1 MRELFEAIRDRLVSD
16 PHAIPSHFTDA
27 PGKPA
32 YPYALI
38 WGGSGLLGTDTL
50 CDRDDLDDTFSVTW
64 VSLSALGVL
73 DLRAIGRAALDGWT
87 PASSV
92 WRMQPITLLKRM
104 GQDVQVDRDVIFP
117 STDQHAY
124 FAVDRFRLAGDL
136 T

>member
-1 MRELFEAIRDRLVSD
+1 MRDLFEAIRARLAAA
-16 PHAIPSHFTDA
+16 PNLIPAHFTAA
-27 PGKPA
+27 PGRPA

-50 CDRDDLDDTFSVTW
+50 CDRDDLDDAFSVTW
-64 VSLSALGVL
+64 VSLSSVGVL

-87 PASSV
+87 PASTI
-92 WRMQPITLLKRM
+92 WQMQPITLQKRM
-104 GQDVQVDRDVIFP
+104 GQDVQVDLDVTFP
-117 STDQHAY
+117 DTNMHAY